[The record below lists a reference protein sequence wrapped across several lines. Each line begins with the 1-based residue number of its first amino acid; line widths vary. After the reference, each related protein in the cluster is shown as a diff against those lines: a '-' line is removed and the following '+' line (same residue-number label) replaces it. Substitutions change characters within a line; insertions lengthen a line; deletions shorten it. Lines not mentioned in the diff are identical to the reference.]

1 MFISL
6 LTAFISRL
14 TALLTQAHAEKKES
28 TQGVELPISERVM
41 ELLTIIFAI
50 ALISELTTLL
60 TQSYVP
66 KKERT
71 STKGRQLSKETTR
84 IMELIH
90 LIFAEEMLNY
100 AKRLSNG
107 YYDPRDAVQE
117 SLLSFM
123 FNAKWEMYDP
133 ASAGETGVIAWY
145 RAVYQNAMRDFNA
158 RMLRDG
164 IRHLPLDGF
173 LEEDNSAYR

>member
-14 TALLTQAHAEKKES
+14 TALLTQAHAQKKES

-60 TQSYVP
+60 TQCYVP

-71 STKGRQLSKETTR
+71 KGVELSKKATR

-90 LIFAEEMLNY
+90 FIFADEMLNF

-107 YYDPRDAVQE
+107 YYEPMDAVQDA
-117 SLLSFM
+117 LLSVM
-123 FNAKWEMYDP
+123 LNAKWQMYNQ
-133 ASAGETGVIAWY
+133 AAAGDTGVIAWY
-145 RAVYQNAMRDFNA
+145 RAVYRNSMRDFNA
-158 RMLRDG
+158 RMQRDG
-164 IRHLPLDGF
+164 PRYLPLDG
-173 LEEDNSAYR
+173 LSEEDRAYW